1 MIGRERDLGSVEPG
15 KLADLVVLDAD
26 PLADVGN
33 LRRISLVIKGGVVHD
48 PGRLLASGR

>member
-1 MIGRERDLGSVEPG
+1 MEDQIGTIEPS

-33 LRRISLVIKGGVVHD
+33 LRQVYGVICGGRQV
-48 PGRLLASGR
+48 SGF